1 MQAYFY
7 VIHLQFIWF
16 EDCICHCNKL
26 CDGRVWM
33 CRLATFTAPFLT
45 SVTPVRS
52 LFPLYLS
59 LSLFLPIS
67 LTCMLS
73 VSFSLSLPQYSL
85 SSSLVFTKRFGMV
98 NELLL
103 AVRDMTLYEITRKG
117 ERSHTFLATNLYL
130 VSLNLGSFP
139 NSSYSEFDQFT
150 TNM

>member
-1 MQAYFY
+1 MQAYCY
-7 VIHLQFIWF
+7 VIHLRFIWF
-16 EDCICHCNKL
+16 EDCICSCNKL

-45 SVTPVRS
+45 SVTSVRS

-59 LSLFLPIS
+59 LSLFLPVS
-67 LTCMLS
+67 LSCRLS
-73 VSFSLSLPQYSL
+73 VFFSLSLPHHFSPL
-85 SSSLVFTKRFGMV
+85 SLVSTKWFGMV

-103 AVRDMTLYEITRKG
+103 AVRDMTLYEITGKG